1 MNLEQH
7 KNRTLVLWTKL
18 KNGDVNALG
27 DIYDIYVDELFTY
40 GMQFSSDK
48 SLVMDAIHDLF
59 LNLYKY
65 KKNLA
70 ATDNVTFYL
79 YRSLKN
85 TILKTSNNN
94 HALFPNVQNQEQNSS
109 DKSVEENII
118 QEEMQN
124 ERAFQLAKAVNSL
137 SKKQKKG
144 LFLRFTEERTY
155 EEIADIMN
163 VSVQTSRTIIYRA
176 IKSLRKELLPLLT
189 ILFLVFQIF
198 FN

>member
-1 MNLEQH
+1 MEQH
-7 KNRTLVLWTKL
+7 RNRTLILWAKL
-18 KNGDVNALG
+18 KNGDVEALG
-27 DIYDIYVDELFTY
+27 DLYDIYIDELFTY

-48 SLVMDAIHDLF
+48 SQVMDAIHDLF

-65 KKNLA
+65 NKTLA
-70 ATDNVTFYL
+70 STDNVTFYL

-85 TILKTSNNN
+85 TILRTSNKN
-94 HALFPNVQNQEQNSS
+94 HVLFPNVQNQAQISS
-109 DKSVEENII
+109 DKSIEENII

-124 ERAFQLAKAVNSL
+124 ERAFQIGKAVNSL
-137 SKKQKKG
+137 SKRQKKG

-176 IKSLRKELLPLLT
+176 IKSLRKQLLPLLT
-189 ILFLVFQIF
+189 FLFLVFQII

>member
-1 MNLEQH
+1 M
-7 KNRTLVLWTKL
+7 WTKL

-27 DIYDIYVDELFTY
+27 DIYDIYIDELFTY
-40 GMQFSSDK
+40 RMQFSSDK
-48 SLVMDAIHDLF
+48 SHVMDAIHDLF

-65 KKNLA
+65 KKNLV

-94 HALFPNVQNQEQNSS
+94 HALFPNVQNQEQNST
-109 DKSVEENII
+109 DKSIEENII
-118 QEEMQN
+118 QEEIQN
-124 ERAFQLAKAVNSL
+124 ERTFQLAKAVNSL

-155 EEIADIMN
+155 DEIADIMN
-163 VSVQTSRTIIYRA
+163 VSVPTSRTIIYRA

-189 ILFLVFQIF
+189 VLFLAFQIF
-198 FN
+198 YN